1 MESSDSNRLQRM
13 RAAIARFLEQSEF
26 KPFPHAISRKMKNHA
41 HWLALGL
48 LVGVGIF
55 SFWTTTALI
64 AANDSQRQLRL
75 LLNEIQETRSTVLDA
90 ESGQRGYLLV
100 GEKSYLEPYQAAV
113 RVADEQIERVN
124 QLKSALPGS
133 TDQIDVLQHLVA
145 AKFTELE
152 KTVQLRQSKGIEAAM
167 DIVRTDKG
175 QNLMDEIRSVVGQIT
190 QESQER
196 LAIYDGQIVALSRR
210 ATMWS
215 ILGNVLAAV
224 LFVSVVRRAFRE
236 RTRVEDAEK
245 TRIETFRQTDGKIEA
260 LGQQAG
266 ELARSFATLRMQA
279 TVQSEGKTGSLGFEP
294 RDVSDEIEALG
305 QQARELA
312 RSVEETRILTLSQ
325 SDEKIEALG
334 KQARDL
340 ACSVEESRILTL
352 NKSDKKIEALAKQA
366 MDLARSVESSRIW
379 TLNQSDKE
387 IEALGQRARELA
399 TSVESSRIWT
409 LNQSDKEIAA
419 LGRQARELA
428 TSVES
433 SRIQTLNQ
441 SDKEIESLAQQARE
455 LATLVESSRI
465 QTLNQSDKEI
475 ESLAQQARE
484 LATLVES
491 SRIRTLNQ
499 SDKEIEALGQQAREL
514 ATVVESSRIETLHQ
528 SDKEIEALGEQAR
541 ELATVVE
548 MSRIET
554 LNQSN
559 QEIRKLNE
567 ELEQRVLDRTA
578 ELVAANKELD
588 SFSYSI
594 SHDLRAPLRAIDGF
608 SRIVLEDYGEPLAAE
623 GKAYLQRVRDNT
635 RQMGML
641 VDDLL
646 AFARLGRQAL
656 TKHPVDPEKLVRRCL
671 EEMAKEQQD
680 RNVEIVVGTLPV
692 CSADSI
698 LLKQVWTNL
707 LSNALKY
714 TRKQEHARIEIGSRT
729 RPRLAAD
736 GQPLA
741 PDCADTE
748 LVYFVKDNGAG
759 FDMKYVGKLFGVFQ
773 RLHRADDYE
782 GTGVGLAIVQRIIQ
796 RHGGRI
802 WADAK
807 PNQGATFFFTL
818 A

>member
-1 MESSDSNRLQRM
+1 M
-13 RAAIARFLEQSEF
+13 RAAIARYRESSGF
-26 KPFPHAISRKMKNHA
+26 KPFLTTIWSKAKDHA

-55 SFWTTTALI
+55 SYWNTSTLI
-64 AANDSQRQLRL
+64 AANNSQRQLRT
-75 LLNEIQETRSTVLDA
+75 LLNEIEETRSMVVDA
-90 ESGQRGYLLV
+90 ETGQRGYLLV
-100 GEKSYLEPYQAAV
+100 GEKAYLEPYENAV
-113 RVADEQIERVN
+113 KAADEQIDRVK
-124 QLKSALPGS
+124 QLLNAMPGH
-133 TDQIDVLQHLVA
+133 TYQIDALQQLTA
-145 AKFTELE
+145 AKFAEL
-152 KTVQLRQSKGIEAAM
+152 KNTVDLRQSNRIDSAM
-167 DIVRTDKG
+167 QVVRTNQGKR
-175 QNLMDEIRSVVGQIT
+175 LMDEIRVGVGQMTEEI
-190 QESQER
+190 QEQ
-196 LAIYDGQIVALSRR
+196 LAEYDRQIVALSRR
-210 ATMWS
+210 ATVWS
-215 ILGNVLAAV
+215 IFGNVLAAV
-224 LFVSVVRRAFRE
+224 LFVAVVQRAFRE

-245 TRIETFRQTDGKIEA
+245 TRIETFKQTDGKIEA

-266 ELARSFATLRMQA
+266 ELARSFESLRIQA
-279 TVQSEGKTGSLGFEP
+279 TAQPEGETGSVAHEP

-305 QQARELA
+305 EQARELA

-340 ACSVEESRILTL
+340 ASAVEQSRIQTL
-352 NKSDKKIEALAKQA
+352 NKSDKKIEALAAQA
-366 MDLARSVESSRIW
+366 LELARSVESSRLW

-387 IEALGQRARELA
+387 IAALGQRARELA
-399 TSVESSRIWT
+399 TSVESSRVWTLNQSDKEIEALGTRARELATLVESSRLWT

-419 LGRQARELA
+419 LG
-428 TSVES
+428 
-433 SRIQTLNQ
+433 
-441 SDKEIESLAQQARE
+441 QQARE

-475 ESLAQQARE
+475 EALGQQARE

-491 SRIRTLNQ
+491 SRIQTLNQ

-528 SDKEIEALGEQAR
+528 SDKEIEALGQQAR
-541 ELATVVE
+541 DLATVVE
-548 MSRIET
+548 TSRIDT
-554 LNQSN
+554 LDRSN
-559 QEIRKLNE
+559 REIRKLNE

-578 ELVAANKELD
+578 ELEAANKELD

-608 SRIVLEDYGEPLAAE
+608 SRILLEDYSEPLVPEA
-623 GKAYLQRVRDNT
+623 KAYLLRVRNNT

-656 TKHPVDPEKLVRRCL
+656 TKHPADPDKLVRRCL
-671 EEMAKEQQD
+671 GEMAEELQD
-680 RNVEIVVGTLPV
+680 RKVEIIIGELPV
-692 CSADSI
+692 CRADSI

-707 LSNALKY
+707 LSNAIKY
-714 TRKQEHARIEIGSRT
+714 TRKQENARIEIGSRT
-729 RPRLAAD
+729 QPRLAAN

-741 PDCADTE
+741 PGSDDSE

-782 GTGVGLAIVQRIIQ
+782 GTGVGLAIVQRIVQ

-802 WADAK
+802 WAEAK
-807 PNQGATFFFTL
+807 PNQGATFSFTL